1 MSEAEQAHEHAE
13 HAEHAA
19 HSNEPFTKRVA
30 AGMAIL
36 AAVLALVS
44 VLGSMSATEELL
56 TEVKASDAWAQYQ
69 AKSIRR
75 YQSEV
80 TAGVLQAMNQ
90 PAKANDL
97 MQQAGK
103 YRGDQDEIQKQAKEF
118 EAESSGSGRKAHR
131 LHLGEIFLEVA
142 IVLSSLAILTHKE
155 TMFAASMAAGLVGGV
170 IAASAYVLLG

>member
-1 MSEAEQAHEHAE
+1 MSEAEQVHEHAE

-19 HSNEPFTKRVA
+19 HSNEPFSKRVA

-44 VLGSMSATEELL
+44 VLGSMSATEEVLMQ
-56 TEVKASDAWAQYQ
+56 VKASDAWAEYQ

-80 TAGVLQAMNQ
+80 TAGVLQALNQ
-90 PAKANDL
+90 PGKATDL
-97 MQQAGK
+97 AQKAGK
-103 YRGDQDEIQKQAKEF
+103 YRSDQSEIQKQAREF
-118 EAESSGSGRKAHR
+118 ETESASAGRKARR

-155 TMFAASMAAGLVGGV
+155 TMFAASVATGLTGSV
-170 IAASAYVLLG
+170 IAASAYILLG

>member
-30 AGMAIL
+30 AAMAIT

-44 VLGSMSATEELL
+44 VLGSMAATEELL
-56 TEVKASDAWAQYQ
+56 MEVKASDAWAQYQ

-80 TAGVLQAMNQ
+80 TAGVLQALNQ
-90 PAKANDL
+90 PALSAGLK
-97 MQQAGK
+97 QQAAK
-103 YRGDQDEIQKQAKEF
+103 YRSDQDEIQKRAKEF
-118 EAESSGSGRKAHR
+118 ETESAGLGRKAHR
-131 LHLGEIFLEVA
+131 LHLGEIFLEMA

-155 TMFAASMAAGLVGGV
+155 TMFAAAIAAGVAGSL
-170 IAASAYVLLG
+170 IAASAYVLLT